1 MIPSI
6 FLYGPPGVGKST
18 LGRKLARRLHLPFL
32 DLDERI
38 EAQARVPIPDI
49 FSREGE
55 SGFRNRETQTLLET
69 VTVSPG
75 VISLGGG
82 ALLSSQNRETVERA
96 GRVICLLA
104 SPATLVERLSSTPD
118 DRPLLAGDRQAE
130 LRALLEER
138 EAHYRSF
145 DFNIITDSISPEDV
159 LPQIQIAAG
168 QFYPQAMG
176 SGYRVL
182 VRNDGLDHLPDFVAA
197 QEPDGPVML
206 VSDETVAALYANQ
219 VLELLHEA
227 GHGAKLVVFP
237 PGEENKNI
245 TTLQSLWD
253 AFLNHRLERGG
264 LVLAL
269 GGGVTGDMAG
279 FAAAT
284 YMRGVRWAAL
294 PTSLLA
300 MVDASLGGKTAVDRP
315 QGKNLVGAFHPPAFV
330 LTDPATLETLS
341 QEELRSGMAE
351 VVKHGVISDPEL
363 FMLCENLTGLAN
375 LSGLDEIIR
384 RAVAVKVKIIE
395 QDPYEGSLRAA
406 LNLGHTIG
414 HGVETV
420 SNYQIKHGQAV
431 AIGMVAEAKLAE
443 TIGLAEPGLSEKIA
457 SVLSDL
463 DLPTQIPAHLDR
475 EAMFQAMQMDK
486 KRSRRAVRF
495 ALPLRI
501 GEVRVGVEIPDLRD
515 QFIVL

>member
-32 DLDERI
+32 DLDEKI
-38 EAQARVPIPDI
+38 EAQAGMPIAEI
-49 FSREGE
+49 FAHEGE
-55 SGFRNRETQTLLET
+55 SGFRNRETQVLLD
-69 VTVSPG
+69 VVSASPS

-82 ALLSSQNRETVERA
+82 ALLSPQNRETVERA

-104 SPATLVERLSSTPD
+104 SPETLAERVSGTPD

-138 EAHYRSF
+138 EPHYRSF
-145 DFNIITDSISPEDV
+145 DFNINTDGLDLDDV
-159 LPQIQIAAG
+159 LHQIQIAAG

-176 SGYRVL
+176 VGYRVL
-182 VRNDGLDHLPDFVAA
+182 VQKDGFAHLPDFVAA
-197 QEPDGPVML
+197 QEPDGPVMV
-206 VSDETVAALYANQ
+206 VSDETVAELYADR
-219 VLELLHEA
+219 VLEMLREV
-227 GHGAKLVVFP
+227 GHNAKLVAFP
-237 PGEENKNI
+237 PGEEHKNI
-245 TTLQSLWD
+245 TTLQTFWD
-253 AFLNHRLERGG
+253 AFLEHRLERGG

-294 PTSLLA
+294 PTTLLA

-330 LTDPATLETLS
+330 LTDPATLETLP

-363 FMLCENLTGLAN
+363 FMLCENLTDLSN

-406 LNLGHTIG
+406 LNLGHSIG
-414 HGVETV
+414 HAVEAV
-420 SNYQIKHGQAV
+420 SDYQIKHGQAV

-443 TIGLAEPGLSEKIA
+443 TMGIAEPGLSEKIA
-457 SVLSDL
+457 SVLSGL
-463 DLPTQIPAHLDR
+463 DLPTQIPVYLDR

-486 KRSRRAVRF
+486 KRSRRTVRF

-501 GEVRVGVEIPDLRD
+501 GEVRVGVEVPHLRD
-515 QFIVL
+515 QFFAL